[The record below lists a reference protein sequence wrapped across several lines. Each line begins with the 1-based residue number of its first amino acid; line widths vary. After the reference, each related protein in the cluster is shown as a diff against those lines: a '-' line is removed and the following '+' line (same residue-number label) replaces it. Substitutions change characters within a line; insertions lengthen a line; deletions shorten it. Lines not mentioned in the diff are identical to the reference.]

1 MSKGLANLIAIIG
14 SGYAGYVK
22 GSKME
27 EDRAAE
33 KAARDEDRAY
43 LREQRDYEREQRE
56 QSRKLQRDL
65 AQSQNDISPEIITNA
80 GTTYADPE
88 MVAADNRELRR
99 AADQTGTPIA
109 PLAPVGYRAEGQTF
123 ADQAGAQQ
131 ALAGVNSQA
140 AKMER
145 AAKVYGQAGQLDK
158 QRQFME
164 FADKLYKEGADD
176 IISEI
181 MGKAPSIDAIKKA
194 KGTLDGEIPSK
205 AIETFNKKGGMR
217 IGDTSDSKVQWFIEK
232 DAAGREVPNFRIYG
246 KNGLPVVENGR
257 AAQLMLTDAK
267 TRLDQQNADTRTY
280 QTGRQ
285 IDIQDRSQKSQE
297 KYQAAQLGI
306 SRERLNMDR
315 ESFKK
320 QGLAGQI
327 EQYETALGRKLE
339 QSERESLVAA
349 LSGIGKKGAAP
360 DDSYQKLVDK
370 VLETEVQTGA
380 IKATDIPGRRAELL
394 AAPQIAQA
402 MAEVKPVFASL
413 KNGTPE
419 YANAYA
425 EALQSIPA
433 DRLTS
438 WGIAPPQ
445 KVRTAAPAAVG
456 IRPTQPAPVATN
468 KIAANRDRIRQEQE
482 AAVSQVRT
490 SFDTDMQALPPLELV
505 RKYDRLRSSLTRDQ
519 KVALSK
525 AERSM

>member
-1 MSKGLANLIAIIG
+1 MKGIAGLIAALG
-14 SGYAGYVK
+14 AGMGGYAK
-22 GSKME
+22 GRMIYDDEQRAKAREARE
-27 EDRAAE
+27 EEEYQHTKTQRD
-33 KAARDEDRAY
+33 KAARLE
-43 LREQRDYEREQRE
+43 
-56 QSRKLQRDL
+56 RDL
-65 AQSQNDISPEIITNA
+65 ADSQKDVNPEIVTNA

-88 MVAADNRELRR
+88 MVAADNREMRR
-99 AADQTGTPIA
+99 AADQTGTAIA
-109 PLAPVGYRAEGQTF
+109 PLAPAGYRAEGQTF

-140 AKMER
+140 SKMER

-349 LSGIGKKGAAP
+349 LSGIGKKGAA
-360 DDSYQKLVDK
+360 DDGYQKLVDK

-490 SFDTDMQALPPLELV
+490 SFDADMQALPPLELV
-505 RKYDRLRSSLTRDQ
+505 RKYDRLRSSLTTDQ